1 MVNRRVKERDLVEP
15 ALYLIANES
24 DEYGGLDVTRIDK
37 LLRGS
42 IVLSDEDKQILKG
55 RKDDRFSQVVRNLV
69 SHRTLERT
77 GYAEYRLMQTYQRG
91 AYFLTPKGAVYL
103 GVTYKKPPPDL
114 FTKRSSK

>member
-1 MVNRRVKERDLVEP
+1 MVNTRVRERDLVEP
-15 ALYLIANES
+15 VLNLIASES

-37 LLRGS
+37 LLRS
-42 IVLSDEDKQILKG
+42 RIRLSDEDKQILKG

-77 GYAEYRLMQTYQRG
+77 GYAEYRIMRTYQRG

-103 GVTYKKPPPDL
+103 GVAYKKPAPDL
-114 FTKRSSK
+114 FTKKE